1 MSTVIS
7 GSETR
12 QLTLSLQPGLTER
25 FRNLREAC
33 AQGIYQRGLKRV
45 AADLDMAPGNLSA
58 ALAEDTQRN
67 FSVDALEAYI
77 AKYSDYTPIY
87 YLIERFL
94 GDQGASQAQ
103 ALQGLIEQLQTA
115 VGALAQAGITLPAA
129 PKTRR

>member
-7 GSETR
+7 GAETR

-58 ALAEDTQRN
+58 ALADDTQRN
-67 FSVDALEAYI
+67 FSVDALERYI
-77 AKYSDYTPIY
+77 ETSGDRTPIY
-87 YLIERFL
+87 YLIEKYL
-94 GDQGASQAQ
+94 GDQGASQAEAMQ
-103 ALQGLIEQLQTA
+103 AMLDQLQAA
-115 VGALAQAGITLPAA
+115 VGALAQAGIVPPTVKA
-129 PKTRR
+129 RR